1 MEAFAFEF
9 IEYITDKAL
18 ILIPVLLI
26 FGAMLKATPKCPDWC
41 IPWVLLAI
49 GIALS
54 VLMLGMHVDAVIQG
68 ALILMLIFGEEHDG
82 FSNYGSGAVARRHAD
97 WLAGGHHDSQQTHEF
112 PH

>member
-9 IEYITDKAL
+9 LEYIVDKAL

-41 IPWVLLAI
+41 IPWALLGI

-54 VLMLGMHVDAVIQG
+54 VLMLGLHVDAVIQG
-68 ALILMLIFGEEHDG
+68 ALVAGAAV
-82 FSNYGSGAVARRHAD
+82 YGNQ
-97 WLAGGHHDSQQTHEF
+97 LYKQTAKKS
-112 PH
+112 